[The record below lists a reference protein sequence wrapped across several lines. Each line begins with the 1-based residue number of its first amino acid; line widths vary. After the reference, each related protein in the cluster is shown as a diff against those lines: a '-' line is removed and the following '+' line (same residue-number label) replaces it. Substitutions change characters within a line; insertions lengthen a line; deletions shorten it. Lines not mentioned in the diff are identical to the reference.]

1 MTTTGSVTMTGLG
14 FEFTAEQEELRQRVR
29 AFAMTELAPNATRWA
44 SGGQLPMDAVAA
56 MGREGLLGFTFPPE
70 VGGQGRSWVDFAI
83 VLEEIGRADIS
94 CAWIC
99 GMGNSYPKVLDDPD
113 ALAEIIR
120 GEKVLAFA
128 ETEPQAGGDAA
139 AIKTT
144 AIRQGDGWVIEGNK
158 TYVSLVPG
166 AQLLLVTALT
176 DPGAGRKGMSMFLVD
191 ADAPGVTITEI
202 PEPGV
207 KAHMLGT
214 IVFDQV
220 EVGADR
226 LVGEENDGFR
236 MMRTRW
242 DYTRG
247 VGATRNVGAALQSLD
262 ETVVRA
268 KEKHTFGKPLL
279 KWEAIQFKLVDGY
292 TRMEA
297 ARLLAYKSAWLADQG
312 QRVTAY
318 ASMLKT
324 YVADACRQ
332 TVMDCLDI
340 WGGAAFREDH
350 PIFRR
355 FLDIRGFQAAGGGQD
370 IHRIILGT
378 ELFGR
383 EYAAHRD

>member
-1 MTTTGSVTMTGLG
+1 MGLG
-14 FEFTAEQEELRQRVR
+14 FSFTTEQDELREQVR
-29 AFAMTELAPNATRWA
+29 EFAMKELAPNAARWA
-44 SGGQLPMDAVAA
+44 SEGKLPFDAIDAMAGQ
-56 MGREGLLGFTFPPE
+56 GLLGFTFPEE

-83 VLEEIGRADIS
+83 VLEELGRADIS
-94 CAWIC
+94 CNWIC
-99 GMGNSYPKVLDDPD
+99 SMGNSYPKVLDDPVVIGQ
-113 ALAEIIR
+113 IIR

-128 ETEPQAGGDAA
+128 ETEPQSGGDAA

-144 AIRQGDGWVIEGNK
+144 AERKGDHYVIDGTK

-176 DPGAGRKGMSMFLVD
+176 DPAAGRNGMSMFLVD
-191 ADAPGVTITEI
+191 ADAPGVSITEI

-214 IVFDQV
+214 ILFDRV
-220 EVGADR
+220 EIPIDR
-226 LVGEENDGFR
+226 LVGQENDGFR
-236 MMRTRW
+236 MMRSRW

-247 VGATRNVGAALQSLD
+247 VGPTAIIGAALQSLD
-262 ETVVRA
+262 ETVQRA
-268 KEKHTFGKPLL
+268 KEKETFGKPLL

-292 TRMEA
+292 TRVEA

-312 QRVTAY
+312 ERVTAY

-324 YVADACRQ
+324 YVSEICLKA
-332 TVMDCLDI
+332 VMDCLDI

-350 PIFRR
+350 PVFRR
-355 FLDIRGFQAAGGGQD
+355 FLDIRGYQAAGGGQD